1 MNFKCGLFLQPP
13 SVRPKDD
20 IRLAALLS
28 LRAIL
33 LRFQEISDTTS
44 QELQNVTTL
53 AQVLTPN
60 AATDNAIVIPGGPTL
75 SYAALSDE
83 IERVAGVLAAAG
95 VEAGRPVSIVL
106 ANNLEFM
113 ITFLA
118 VARAG
123 AIAAPLNSAYT
134 VDEFKFFMEDAE
146 AQLAIVPPGDHAGR
160 DSANQLNIPTM
171 DASSTG
177 AHVVIA
183 RNGSE
188 LTLTKDVA
196 APSEDDVALF
206 LHTSGTTNRPKGV
219 PLTHKNLLTS
229 LGNIKD
235 TYALT
240 PDDVAMVV
248 MPLFHVHGLI
258 GVALST
264 LNSGGSI
271 VVPSRFSASTF
282 WADQKNT
289 GATWY
294 SAVPTIH
301 QILLMRAEEDNAPHE
316 SFRLIRSCSA
326 ALVPSVFTDLEAR
339 FGAPVLEAYGM
350 TEAAHQMSSNLLP
363 PGDRVPGS
371 VGMGTGVE
379 ISIMDEGGNM
389 MPLGERAEVVIRG
402 DNVTH
407 GYNNNPEANAEAFT
421 NGWFRTGDQG
431 IMDSD
436 GRLTLTGRLKEL
448 INRGGEKISPLEVD
462 ALLLDHPAVAEA
474 VCFAVPD
481 VKYGEIV
488 QAVVV
493 LSGDADEA
501 AIQSFCRERMADFKV
516 PERIYITDT
525 LPRTATGKIQRRNVS
540 ATFAPQD

>member
-1 MNFKCGLFLQPP
+1 M
-13 SVRPKDD
+13 
-20 IRLAALLS
+20 
-28 LRAIL
+28 
-33 LRFQEISDTTS
+33 
-44 QELQNVTTL
+44 TTL
-53 AQVLTPN
+53 AQVLAPN
-60 AATDNAIVIPGGPTL
+60 ASTDNAVVIPDGPTL

-106 ANNLEFM
+106 ANNLEFLVA
-113 ITFLA
+113 FLA

-134 VDEFKFFMEDAE
+134 VDEFKFFMEDAD
-146 AQLAIVPPGDHAGR
+146 AQLAIVPPGEHAGR
-160 DSANQLNIPTM
+160 EAAGLLGIPTV
-171 DASSTG
+171 DGSSTG

-183 RNGSE
+183 RDGGE
-188 LTLTKDVA
+188 LTLTRDVA
-196 APSEDDVALF
+196 PPSPEDVALF
-206 LHTSGTTNRPKGV
+206 LHTSGTTSRPKGV
-219 PLTHKNLLTS
+219 PLTHRNLLTS
-229 LGNIKD
+229 LGNIKN

-271 VVPSRFSASTF
+271 VVPSRFSASAF
-282 WADQKNT
+282 WKDQAST

-301 QILLMRAEEDNAPHE
+301 QILLMRADDDNAPHE

-326 ALVPSVFTDLEAR
+326 ALVPTVFHQLEAR

-379 ISIMDEGGNM
+379 ISIMDEAGKM
-389 MPLGERAEVVIRG
+389 VALGDRAEVVIKG
-402 DNVTH
+402 ANVTH
-407 GYNNNPEANAEAFT
+407 GYNNNPEANAEGFT
-421 NGWFRTGDQG
+421 DGWFRTGDQG
-431 IMDSD
+431 MMDAE

-462 ALLLDHPAVAEA
+462 ALLLDHPSVAEA
-474 VCFAVPD
+474 VCFAVSD
-481 VKYGEIV
+481 VKYGEVV
-488 QAVVV
+488 QAAVV
-493 LSGDADEA
+493 LSGNATEAD
-501 AIQSFCRERMADFKV
+501 IQAFCREHMADFKV
-516 PERIYITDT
+516 PERIYIADS
-525 LPRTATGKIQRRNVS
+525 LPRTATGKIQRRHVS
-540 ATFAPQD
+540 AAFAPQE

>member
-1 MNFKCGLFLQPP
+1 
-13 SVRPKDD
+13 
-20 IRLAALLS
+20 LAALLS
-28 LRAIL
+28 LRAVL
-33 LRFQEISDTTS
+33 LRFQEISDIAR

-75 SYAALSDE
+75 SYAALSNE

-196 APSEDDVALF
+196 PPSEDDVALF

-271 VVPSRFSASTF
+271 VVPSSFSASTF
-282 WADQKNT
+282 WADQKST

-301 QILLMRAEEDNAPHE
+301 QILLMRADDDNAPHE

-326 ALVPSVFTDLEAR
+326 ALVPSVFNDLEAR

-363 PGDRVPGS
+363 PGERVPGS

-379 ISIMDEGGNM
+379 ISIMDEAGKM

-402 DNVTH
+402 ENVTH

-421 NGWFRTGDQG
+421 DGWFRTGDQG

-448 INRGGEKISPLEVD
+448 INRAGEKISPLEVD

-488 QAVVV
+488 QAAVV

-501 AIQSFCRERMADFKV
+501 AIQAFCRERMAAFKV
-516 PERIYITDT
+516 PERIYIADS
-525 LPRTATGKIQRRNVS
+525 LPRTATGKIQRRHVS
-540 ATFAPQD
+540 AAFAPQD

>member
-1 MNFKCGLFLQPP
+1 M
-13 SVRPKDD
+13 
-20 IRLAALLS
+20 
-28 LRAIL
+28 
-33 LRFQEISDTTS
+33 
-44 QELQNVTTL
+44 TTL
-53 AQVLTPN
+53 AQVLAPN
-60 AATDNAIVIPGGPTL
+60 ASTDNAIVIPEGPTL
-75 SYAALSDE
+75 SYGALSDE

-95 VEAGRPVSIVL
+95 VKAGRPVSIVL
-106 ANNLEFM
+106 GNNLEFLVS
-113 ITFLA
+113 FLA
-118 VARAG
+118 VTRAG

-134 VDEFKFFMEDAE
+134 VDEFKFFMEDAD

-160 DSANQLNIPTM
+160 EAAGQLGVPTL
-171 DASSTG
+171 DGSSNG

-183 RNGSE
+183 RDGSE
-188 LTLTKDVA
+188 LTLTKDVPP
-196 APSEDDVALF
+196 PSPEDVALF
-206 LHTSGTTNRPKGV
+206 LHTSGTTSRPKGV

-229 LGNIKD
+229 LDNIKN

-271 VVPSRFSASTF
+271 VVPSRFSATTF
-282 WADQKNT
+282 WRDQAST

-301 QILLMRAEEDNAPHE
+301 QILLMRADDDDAPHE

-326 ALVPSVFTDLEAR
+326 ALVPAVFKQLEDR

-363 PGDRVPGS
+363 PGERVPGS

-379 ISIMDEGGNM
+379 IGIMDEAGKM
-389 MPLGERAEVVIRG
+389 APLGDRAEVVIKG
-402 DNVTH
+402 ANVTH

-421 NGWFRTGDQG
+421 DGWFRTGDQG
-431 IMDSD
+431 IMDAE

-448 INRGGEKISPLEVD
+448 INRAGEKISPLEVD
-462 ALLLDHPAVAEA
+462 ATLLDHPAVAEA

-481 VKYGEIV
+481 VKYGEVV
-488 QAVVV
+488 QAAVV

-501 AIQSFCRERMADFKV
+501 AIQAFCREHLADFKV
-516 PERIYITDT
+516 PERIYIADS
-525 LPRTATGKIQRRNVS
+525 LPRTATGKIQRRHVS
-540 ATFAPQD
+540 AAFAPQE